1 MANLLKKE
9 MRQSG
14 ASLKQTV
21 NRVLRLGLTAPP
33 PRGKP
38 FKVHARRL
46 GLPAGLGYDKVEELI
61 ESFEGPA
68 HR

>member
-1 MANLLKKE
+1 MC
-9 MRQSG
+9 QSG

-21 NRVLRLGLTAPP
+21 NRALRLRLTAPP

-38 FKVHARRL
+38 FKVRARKL

-61 ESFEGPA
+61 ESQEGSG